1 MNSDPNAFIAK
12 ATQDFSRVFNATAI
26 AFELDALQISKQM
39 DMAAP
44 RSTHKRSNGK

>member
-1 MNSDPNAFIAK
+1 MNSNPNAFIAK

-26 AFELDALQISKQM
+26 AFESKQM